1 MNLLVRKTDGDEE
14 TISIGEYLRAGWVE
28 RGATFVFRG
37 KELAR
42 IYFVSNQFGTV
53 DWEAGLGLTT
63 AHKWESES
71 QAQQASQL
79 NRHFTTILQDGD
91 MPPHYAHEAII
102 RDILF
107 DAPVRFSETVRRL
120 IREKTWSAV
129 AELREILSQ
138 EFSPAPEK

>member
-1 MNLLVRKTDGDEE
+1 MNLLAHKREGDEE

-37 KELAR
+37 EELER

-53 DWEAGLGLTT
+53 DWEAGVGLTT

-71 QAQQASQL
+71 QAQQVSQL

-107 DAPVRFSETVRRL
+107 DAPMRFSETIRRL

-129 AELREILSQ
+129 AELREMLLR
-138 EFSPAPEK
+138 EFAPVLEP